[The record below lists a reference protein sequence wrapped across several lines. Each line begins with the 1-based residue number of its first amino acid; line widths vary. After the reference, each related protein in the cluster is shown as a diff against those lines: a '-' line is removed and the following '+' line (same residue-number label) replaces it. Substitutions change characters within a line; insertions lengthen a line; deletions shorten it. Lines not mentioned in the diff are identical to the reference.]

1 MSTDLAHIISMKPI
15 DDEFVKYIFYQIMVC
30 YQRNQESCGPTS
42 LTFHVIQRGLKY
54 IHSAGVVHRDLKPSN
69 VLVDENCDIK
79 LCDFG
84 LARTVDTT
92 MTGYVSMRHYRAP
105 ETMLTWQK
113 YTVQIDM
120 WSAGCI
126 LAELIAGTPLFPGQ
140 SHADQFSVI
149 LDLLG
154 SVPQSV
160 LQTIPS
166 QNVCRAIFKQYLT
179 HLLILR
185 A

>member
-1 MSTDLAHIISMKPI
+1 MMSSSS
-15 DDEFVKYIFYQIMVC
+15 IFSTKSWYA
-30 YQRNQESCGPTS
+30 RNLGTHRNPWKHTS
-42 LTFHVIQRGLKY
+42 LTFHAIQRGLKY

-84 LARTVDTT
+84 LARIVDTT
-92 MTGYVSMRHYRAP
+92 MTGYITMRHYRAP

-113 YTVQIDM
+113 YTVQVDM

-126 LAELIAGTPLFPGQ
+126 LAELITGRPLFPGQ

-160 LQTIPS
+160 LMTIS
-166 QNVCRAIFKQYLT
+166 SMNVCQITFSQYLT
-179 HLLILR
+179 DLLTC
-185 A
+185 